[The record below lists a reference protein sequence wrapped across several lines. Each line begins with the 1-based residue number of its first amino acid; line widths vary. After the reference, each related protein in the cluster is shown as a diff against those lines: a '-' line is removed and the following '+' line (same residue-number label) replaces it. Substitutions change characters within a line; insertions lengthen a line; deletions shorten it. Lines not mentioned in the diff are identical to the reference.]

1 MDINLM
7 ITSFPKLLDATVVT
21 VKLLSLS
28 LFFGLFIGLLFAI
41 LRLSKNKI
49 INKFAYGYSYV
60 FRGTPLLVQIFIIYF
75 GLGNIEYFRSTF
87 LWVVFKEPY
96 WCAIIAFALN
106 TGAYTSEILRSAF
119 QTIKPGF
126 IEAGK
131 SLGISNKII
140 FYKIQIPIA
149 IRQSLPAYGNEII
162 LMMKGTSLAS
172 TVTLMD
178 FDLMINSLPKLLGA
192 TVVTLKLLSASLFF
206 GLFIGL
212 LFAVLRL
219 NKNKIINKFAYTY
232 SYVFRGTPLL
242 VQIFIIYFGLGQIEY
257 FRSTFLWVVFKEP
270 YWCAII
276 AFALNTGAYTSE
288 ILRSA
293 FQTIKPG
300 LIEAGKSLG
309 ISNKIIF
316 YKIQIPIAIRQ
327 SLPAYG
333 NEIILM
339 MKGTSLASTVTLM
352 DLTGVAKYIISTT
365 FKPIE
370 VFIVA
375 GGIYLF
381 MTFIIHNVIKFLE
394 KKYSFN

>member
-1 MDINLM
+1 MDFELM
-7 ITSFPKLLDATVVT
+7 VASFPKLLNAALITL
-21 VKLLSLS
+21 KLLSVS
-28 LFFGLFIGLLFAI
+28 LIIGLFIGLLFAI
-41 LRLSKNKI
+41 LRLNKNI
-49 INKFAYGYSYV
+49 FINKFAYGYSYL

-75 GLGNIEYFRSTF
+75 GLGQIEYLRSTV
-87 LWVVFKEPY
+87 LWTVLKEPY

-119 QTIKPGF
+119 QTIKPGI

-172 TVTLMD
+172 TVT
-178 FDLMINSLPKLLGA
+178 I
-192 TVVTLKLLSASLFF
+192 
-206 GLFIGL
+206 
-212 LFAVLRL
+212 
-219 NKNKIINKFAYTY
+219 
-232 SYVFRGTPLL
+232 
-242 VQIFIIYFGLGQIEY
+242 
-257 FRSTFLWVVFKEP
+257 
-270 YWCAII
+270 
-276 AFALNTGAYTSE
+276 
-288 ILRSA
+288 
-293 FQTIKPG
+293 
-300 LIEAGKSLG
+300 
-309 ISNKIIF
+309 
-316 YKIQIPIAIRQ
+316 
-327 SLPAYG
+327 
-333 NEIILM
+333 
-339 MKGTSLASTVTLM
+339 M

-370 VFIVA
+370 VFIIA

>member
-1 MDINLM
+1 MDFELIVS
-7 ITSFPKLLDATVVT
+7 SFPKLLGASVITL
-21 VKLLSLS
+21 KLLSVS
-28 LFFGLFIGLLFAI
+28 LVIGLFIGLIFAI
-41 LRLSKNKI
+41 LRLNKNI
-49 INKFAYGYSYV
+49 FISRFAYGYSY
-60 FRGTPLLVQIFIIYF
+60 I
-75 GLGNIEYFRSTF
+75 
-87 LWVVFKEPY
+87 
-96 WCAIIAFALN
+96 
-106 TGAYTSEILRSAF
+106 
-119 QTIKPGF
+119 
-126 IEAGK
+126 
-131 SLGISNKII
+131 
-140 FYKIQIPIA
+140 
-149 IRQSLPAYGNEII
+149 
-162 LMMKGTSLAS
+162 
-172 TVTLMD
+172 
-178 FDLMINSLPKLLGA
+178 
-192 TVVTLKLLSASLFF
+192 
-206 GLFIGL
+206 
-212 LFAVLRL
+212 
-219 NKNKIINKFAYTY
+219 
-232 SYVFRGTPLL
+232 FRGTPLL

-257 FRSTFLWVVFKEP
+257 LRSTVLWVILKEP

-365 FKPIE
+365 FKPVE

-381 MTFIIHNVIKFLE
+381 MTFIIHNVIKYLE
-394 KKYSFN
+394 KKYSFSQ

>member
-1 MDINLM
+1 MDIELM
-7 ITSFPKLLDATVVT
+7 INSFPKLLSAAVITL
-21 VKLLSLS
+21 KLLSVS
-28 LFFGLFIGLLFAI
+28 LIIGLFIGLFFAI
-41 LRLSKNKI
+41 LRLNKNI
-49 INKFAYGYSYV
+49 FINRFAYGYSYI

-75 GLGNIEYFRSTF
+75 GLGQIEYLRSTV
-87 LWVVFKEPY
+87 LWVVLKEPY

-119 QTIKPGF
+119 QTIKPGI

-131 SLGISNKII
+131 SLGISNKVI

-172 TVTLMD
+172 TVT
-178 FDLMINSLPKLLGA
+178 I
-192 TVVTLKLLSASLFF
+192 
-206 GLFIGL
+206 
-212 LFAVLRL
+212 
-219 NKNKIINKFAYTY
+219 
-232 SYVFRGTPLL
+232 
-242 VQIFIIYFGLGQIEY
+242 
-257 FRSTFLWVVFKEP
+257 
-270 YWCAII
+270 
-276 AFALNTGAYTSE
+276 
-288 ILRSA
+288 
-293 FQTIKPG
+293 
-300 LIEAGKSLG
+300 
-309 ISNKIIF
+309 
-316 YKIQIPIAIRQ
+316 
-327 SLPAYG
+327 
-333 NEIILM
+333 
-339 MKGTSLASTVTLM
+339 M